1 MDTNEQPTEVVEEE
15 TEATEVV
22 EPEVQETEEV
32 TEEAEP
38 TQEVEEEE
46 APEPTQ
52 EDEELSP
59 RAKKRL
65 ESLKIQQLIQQMKTQ
80 TPTQPKS
87 EEPLATGM
95 DYSSAL
101 DADPDIISKLE
112 SDRTQYGQAER
123 EVGRSEALEQV
134 KFIQFNTRLDIDAP
148 RIESKYPV
156 LDKSSDQ
163 FNPAVANA
171 LNSMYLSAVGF
182 EAGDETKP
190 AKVQNSNLRYA
201 DYIEGLM
208 ELADE
213 VASEKNSQTVKN
225 VAKQA
230 AATGL
235 RPDGSKAK
243 SLDLSKD
250 ARDMSDDEL
259 KAIIA
264 RNLK

>member
-1 MDTNEQPTEVVEEE
+1 MDTNEQPTEVVEEV

-22 EPEVQETEEV
+22 ESEVQETEEV

-46 APEPTQ
+46 APEPNQ

-65 ESLKIQQLIQQMKTQ
+65 DSLKIQQLIQQMKTQ
-80 TPTQPKS
+80 TPAQTTP
-87 EEPLATGM
+87 EEPAAGM

-112 SDRTQYGQAER
+112 TDRSQYGQAER
-123 EVGRSEALEQV
+123 EIGRSEALEQV

-156 LDKSSDQ
+156 LDKNSDK